1 MMHKIPNC
9 PNVVTQLPGEQQSL
23 THQAPDPLPQGIV
36 EALHIAGFASFLPTA
51 RCRLLGRIGSYASQK
66 SV

>member
-1 MMHKIPNC
+1 MKRGIVMMHKIPNC

-36 EALHIAGFASFLPTA
+36 EALHIAGFASFLAHCSMSSA
-51 RCRLLGRIGSYASQK
+51 R
-66 SV
+66 

>member
-9 PNVVTQLPGEQQSL
+9 PNVVTQLLGEGQGL

-36 EALHIAGFASFLPTA
+36 EALNIAGFASVLAHRSMSFA
-51 RCRLLGRIGSYASQK
+51 R
-66 SV
+66 